1 MTYKSIYWEDVEVG
15 QELPPYH
22 KDVTATTV
30 LAGALASRDYMPVH
44 HDKDFANKNGAPD
57 IFMNILTSGG
67 WVGGYLTRWSG
78 PEAEIKKVVI
88 NLGVPCFPGF
98 TFDWRGKVVKKYVE
112 KGEHLVDIEYAAAV
126 PIGFHCRGVGTLALP
141 TKTAKKAST
150 KASAEVG
157 TKAGS
162 RRQQ

>member
-30 LAGALASRDYMPVH
+30 IAGAFASRDFMPVH
-44 HDKDFANKNGAPD
+44 HDRSFANKNGAPD

-88 NLGVPCFPGF
+88 SLGVPCFPGH

-112 KGEHLVDIEYAAAV
+112 KGQHLVDIEYAAAV

-141 TKTAKKAST
+141 TRARAKTTSKA
-150 KASAEVG
+150 
-157 TKAGS
+157 KAGARAS
-162 RRQQ
+162 RGRQR